1 MSSQDSVLTKN
12 IEQRPVSY
20 YTEENKPK
28 QRSDLMSPSDSMKRA
43 IKKYNTE
50 KVERI
55 FFRVPK
61 GKKELIQDYAEKH
74 GESLSHFINRAIDQA
89 MEKE

>member
-1 MSSQDSVLTKN
+1 
-12 IEQRPVSY
+12 
-20 YTEENKPK
+20 
-28 QRSDLMSPSDSMKRA
+28 MSPSDSMKRA